1 MKLGLLTKMSLYILI
16 PSMLGLALVAGI
28 SHYMSEDALRKQARQ
43 DIAAIL
49 KGQEVGLNAVFVSM
63 KEALAQIAENRRLRL
78 FLEAY
83 ANGAPIDRS
92 DELFLHAHDALKNFT
107 EVNSNIATCGLLAPD
122 GKVIMHSKRGDTQ
135 KFSSTI
141 GEDFSKRVYFINGM
155 KGVVSSVGLVSVAT
169 NKMTTIIGMPVKDK
183 GKIVGVIYG
192 GTDNDKLAEATT
204 NKINLGEVGL
214 AFVINTEGVIVQ
226 HPDLKRIGQKEAGS
240 PWVAEVL
247 KNKKG
252 RLEFVNAEGLEKILY
267 YTDMPDEGWILCL
280 ELDKTRLY
288 EPISDMLVNNVIT
301 AVGCALVVGIVI
313 FLCVRSIV
321 HLLGGLSGIAEAIA
335 GGRLE
340 CSAAEERLLRTS
352 EKRGDEFSVLSF
364 GMERMMANI
373 KRLLGES
380 DEKTAAAHKATEEA
394 RQATERA
401 EQAAIQAEN
410 ARKEGMLAAAGQLEG
425 VADILASASARLSE
439 QIGQSEKAASESAQR
454 LTEAATAM
462 NQMNATVQDV
472 ARNASAASSTSED
485 TRSSAESGSNIVQQS
500 LQSIGQVREISHGLK
515 SDMAELNDHAQ
526 AINRIMNVISDI
538 ADQTNLLALNAAI
551 EAARAGD
558 AGRGFAVVADEVRK
572 LAEKTMAS
580 TQDVGRAIQAIQN
593 SSQEGVK
600 RMDMA
605 VGKVNLAAEL
615 AADSGNALTEILA
628 LSEQTA
634 DQVRSIA
641 TASEEQ
647 SASSEEIA
655 RSVEHVNTIA
665 AETSQA
671 MGEANKAVSELA
683 AQAQNLSRIIDHLKN
698 S

>member
-28 SHYMSEDALRKQARQ
+28 SHHMSEDALRKQTRQ

-83 ANGAPIDRS
+83 ANGAPIDHN

-107 EVNSNIATCGLLAPD
+107 DVNSNIATCGLIAPD
-122 GKVIMHSKRGDTQ
+122 GKVIMHSKKGDTQ

-141 GEDFSKRVYFINGM
+141 GEDFSKRSYFINGM

-169 NKMTTIIGMPVKDK
+169 KKMTTIIGMPVKDK

-192 GTDNDKLAEATT
+192 GTDNDKLANATT
-204 NKINLGEVGL
+204 NKIDLGDVGL

-226 HPDLKRIGQKEAGS
+226 HPDLKRIGQKETGS
-240 PWVAEVL
+240 AWVAEVL

-280 ELDKTRLY
+280 ELDKTLLY
-288 EPISDMLVNNVIT
+288 EPISDMLVNNVLT
-301 AVGCALVVGIVI
+301 AVACALVVGIVI
-313 FLCVRSIV
+313 FLSVRSIV

-340 CSAAEERLLRTS
+340 CSTEEERLLRTS

-380 DEKTAAAHKATEEA
+380 EEKTAAAHKATEEA

-454 LTEAATAM
+454 LAEAATAM
-462 NQMNATVQDV
+462 NQMNATVQEV
-472 ARNASAASSTSED
+472 ARNASAASSTSEE
-485 TRSSAESGSNIVQQS
+485 TRSSAENGSSIVQQS

-580 TQDVGRAIQAIQN
+580 THDVGNAIKAIQTSTAKSVDVMEVALRQVEVASDFAGQSGEALTHIVN
-593 SSQEGVK
+593 SV
-600 RMDMA
+600 
-605 VGKVNLAAEL
+605 EL
-615 AADSGNALTEILA
+615 AAD
-628 LSEQTA
+628 
-634 DQVRSIA
+634 QVRAIA
-641 TASEEQ
+641 TASEQQ
-647 SASSEEIA
+647 SATSDEINQTIVKINDISMQTA
-655 RSVEHVNTIA
+655 R
-665 AETSQA
+665 A
-671 MGEANKAVSELA
+671 MDEA
-683 AQAQNLSRIIDHLKN
+683 AQAVTDLTRQAKALSDLIAEMKRG
-698 S
+698 